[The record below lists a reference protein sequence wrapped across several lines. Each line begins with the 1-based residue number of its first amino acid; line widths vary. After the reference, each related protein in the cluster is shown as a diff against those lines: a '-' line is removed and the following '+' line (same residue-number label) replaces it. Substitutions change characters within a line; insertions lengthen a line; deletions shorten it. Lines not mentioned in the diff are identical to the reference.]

1 MSKPKH
7 ILAGDV
13 GGTKVLLRLSRI
25 DAIGCVLVREQRFS
39 SADFPDFEALLAQ
52 FLLDAPAIAA
62 ACFGVPGPVK
72 DNAARLTNLPWFVDG
87 SAIGRRFG
95 IISVRI
101 LNDFAAVGH
110 GIAALPPEDLRVLQ
124 AGAAQDGAARAV
136 LGAGTGL
143 GVGFVFPCGEGEIV
157 VPTEGGNVDFAPG
170 TEMEIELLRFLRRRY
185 GQVCVERVVSG
196 PGLANIYAF
205 VCEYGQHPPVLLES
219 ADPPA
224 AIAEAAQSNTDV
236 AASHALAMFIRAY
249 GAFAGDLALLSLSR
263 GGVYVAG
270 GVAAKLAT
278 QMAQGGFVAGFLD
291 KGRYRSL
298 LETVPLYLVMN
309 TEVGLL
315 GAERLAA
322 RQVSA

>member
-1 MSKPKH
+1 VSKPTH

-13 GGTKVLLRLSRI
+13 GGTKVLLSLSEV
-25 DAIGCVLVREQRFS
+25 DATGSSKVKEQRFDS
-39 SADFPDFEALLAQ
+39 PEFPDFETLLAH
-52 FLLDAPAIAA
+52 FLENTPPIFA

-87 SAIGRRFG
+87 AAIGRRFG
-95 IISVRI
+95 IASVQL
-101 LNDFAAVGH
+101 LNDFAAVSH
-110 GIAALPPEDLRVLQ
+110 GIAALTPQDIQVLQ
-124 AGAAQDGAARAV
+124 TGAPQAGAARAV

-143 GVGFVFPCGEGEIV
+143 GVGFLFPCGAGEIV
-157 VPTEGGNVDFAPG
+157 MPSEGGNVDFSPG
-170 TEMEIELLRFLRRRY
+170 NDMEIELLRFLRRLY

-205 VCEYGQHPPVLLES
+205 VCEYEQHRPVLLES

-224 AIAEAAQSNTDV
+224 AIAEAAQSKKDI
-236 AASHALAMFIRAY
+236 AAKHALAMFFRAY
-249 GAFAGDLALLSLSR
+249 GAFAGDLALLSLSH
-263 GGVYVAG
+263 GGVYIAG
-270 GVAAKLAT
+270 GIAAKLAPEMT
-278 QMAQGGFVAGFLD
+278 QGGFIGGFLD

-298 LETVPLYLVMN
+298 LETVPVYLVMN

-322 RQVSA
+322 HQASA